1 MRGRWGSVITS
12 LQIITTAFTQ
22 SRDAHPP
29 MPAMLPMQQQP
40 LQPFSSFPP
49 MHPIVPGAMV
59 PGMQQPA
66 SIPVAVAQQVE
77 FAGPAEEVI
86 DSAVETVLVG
96 DTLLVGGGGGGEA

>member
-1 MRGRWGSVITS
+1 MITS

-49 MHPIVPGAMV
+49 MHPMVPGAMVPGAMV

-77 FAGPAEEVI
+77 FAGQAEEAI

>member
-1 MRGRWGSVITS
+1 MITS

-22 SRDAHPP
+22 RRDAHPP

-49 MHPIVPGAMV
+49 MHPMVPGAMV

-77 FAGPAEEVI
+77 FAGPAEEAI

>member
-1 MRGRWGSVITS
+1 MITS

-22 SRDAHPP
+22 SRDAHPA

-49 MHPIVPGAMV
+49 MHPMIPGAMV
-59 PGMQQPA
+59 PGMQPA
-66 SIPVAVAQQVE
+66 SIPVTVAQQVE
-77 FAGPAEEVI
+77 FAGPAEEAI